1 MSEQLQGYSYI
12 YRPPKEGS
20 TTIFLTLH
28 GTGGNE
34 HDLLPFIEHIDPSA
48 GILSP
53 KGNVVEK
60 GHARFFA
67 SPVNGQFDNTDIEEN
82 SKKLVKFVN
91 EAAQKHSF
99 DRNNLIWVGYS
110 NGANITS
117 SVMIIHPSVVQKAI
131 LLRPMMVYT
140 PQKLPILHET
150 SLLVAS
156 GKQDPLVPVEN
167 TERLIHMLHQ
177 TGALLELFLHDGGHH
192 LEDIDTE
199 VARSWY
205 RKQGFQQQTA
215 PVERHIDEIEEEA
228 PSMSSFERPTEQ
240 TKDDNE
246 VSEQTENAS

>member
-1 MSEQLQGYSYI
+1 MSDQLQGYSYI
-12 YRPPKEGS
+12 YRPPQKGS

-28 GTGGNE
+28 GTGGDE
-34 HDLLPFIEHIDPSA
+34 HDLLPFIQGIDPSA

-60 GHARFFA
+60 GHARFFT
-67 SPVNGQFDNTDIEEN
+67 SPVQGHFNHDNIEEN

-91 EAAQKHSF
+91 EAAQKHNF

-117 SVMIIHPSVVQKAI
+117 SVMLIHPSVIQKAI

-150 SLLVAS
+150 SIFVAS

-177 TGALLELFLHDGGHH
+177 TGALVELFLHDGGHH
-192 LEDIDTE
+192 LEDIDNE
-199 VARSWY
+199 VALSWY
-205 RKQGFQQQTA
+205 RKQGLLHQI
-215 PVERHIDEIEEEA
+215 PSVEKHIDEMEEEA
-228 PSMSSFERPTEQ
+228 PSMSSFEETQEEEEE
-240 TKDDNE
+240 K
-246 VSEQTENAS
+246 